1 MKEFLL
7 AFLNPIFAVNSTTM
21 TTIDQ
26 LKDLRNRLVALRRYL

>member
-1 MKEFLL
+1 MKVFLL
-7 AFLNPIFAVNSTTM
+7 DILNPTFVVNSTIM